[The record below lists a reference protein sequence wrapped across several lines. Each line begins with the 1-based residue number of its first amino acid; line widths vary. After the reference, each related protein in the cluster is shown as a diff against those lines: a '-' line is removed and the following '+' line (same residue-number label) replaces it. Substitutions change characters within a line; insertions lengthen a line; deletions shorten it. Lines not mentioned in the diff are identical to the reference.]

1 MLKEYTQTCT
11 IVGTHYPEKGEDPK
25 QLLYFVFFFPA
36 LVILIFSNVAMCVKV
51 KKSLS
56 DLNNT
61 HKAENMFIL
70 MLAVIFAF
78 WLLFI
83 LPFLLV
89 DTVFDSCFQQT
100 GLHAAAYIFNW
111 TKVNDHQSKK
121 TISQVQLFVTCVKY
135 CTCLR

>member
-1 MLKEYTQTCT
+1 MLKDYTQTCT

-36 LVILIFSNVAMCVKV
+36 LVILIFSNIAMCVKV

-70 MLAVIFAF
+70 MLVVIFGF

-89 DTVFDSCFQQT
+89 DTVLDSCFQQT

-111 TKVNDHQSKK
+111 TKVNDHRKK
-121 TISQVQLFVTCVKY
+121 KQYYRSHFL
-135 CTCLR
+135 